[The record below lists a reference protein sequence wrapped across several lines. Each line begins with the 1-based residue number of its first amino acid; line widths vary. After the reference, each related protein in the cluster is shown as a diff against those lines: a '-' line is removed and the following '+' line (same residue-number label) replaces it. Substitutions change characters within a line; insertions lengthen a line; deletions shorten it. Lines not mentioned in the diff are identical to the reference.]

1 MCSICVADFWRIHC
15 VKTHSTSTRR
25 SFLYAIFK
33 KTRMHPSRMRTARSS
48 AVRGRGRLRD
58 RDPLDRITDR
68 CKNITFPQLRLRVVK
83 IWEDTSPFCVATDTA
98 CFGLVVM
105 SPLGLKA
112 RVGSLIRP

>member
-1 MCSICVADFWRIHC
+1 
-15 VKTHSTSTRR
+15 
-25 SFLYAIFK
+25 
-33 KTRMHPSRMRTARSS
+33 MHPSRMRTARSS

-68 CKNITFPQLRLRVVK
+68 RKNITFPQLRLRAVK

-105 SPLGLKA
+105 SPLGFKA
-112 RVGSLIRP
+112 RVGSLNRT